1 MPDLKTALSAILPEW
16 ETDQQRIEQEKHMPA
31 TPTKKYHFQPTNNIT
46 RITYDYIAKHPN
58 KTQPE
63 VVAALVA
70 QGHKEGSVASLC
82 SQFVRQGLVS
92 REEGTRKLRAVKPFT
107 PLKSSKK
114 ARAQFPMIGAK
125 HKNARVKKEP
135 SPLLGI
141 MKRKYTKKADKTA
154 QGIAALP
161 PQGGEQAVFQ
171 DEHAE
176 AARKHVNSIVLSRN
190 WSAQKEV
197 EKLSVVQARQLYDLL
212 KTIFGG

>member
-16 ETDQQRIEQEKHMPA
+16 ENDQQRIEQEKHMPS
-31 TPTKKYHFQPTNNIT
+31 TSKTHYFKPTNNIT
-46 RITYDYIAKHPN
+46 RITYDYIATHPD

-82 SQFVRQGLVS
+82 SQFVRQGLVA
-92 REEGTRKLRAVKPFT
+92 REEGTRRMTVAKPFT
-107 PLKSSKK
+107 PLKSSKA
-114 ARAQFPMIGAK
+114 ARNKFPMIGAK
-125 HKNARVKKEP
+125 HKKEKVKKEP

-161 PQGGEQAVFQ
+161 PQGGEKAVFQ
-171 DEHAE
+171 DEHSE
-176 AARKHVNSIVLSRN
+176 AARKHATSITLTRN
-190 WSAQKEV
+190 WTAQGV
-197 EKLSVVQARQLYDLL
+197 VDKLSVMQARQLYDLL

>member
-46 RITYDYIAKHPN
+46 RITYDYIATHPN

-125 HKNARVKKEP
+125 HKNARVKK
-135 SPLLGI
+135 SCACQRRYNSHGGGVH
-141 MKRKYTKKADKTA
+141 RKKLRSCQSCK
-154 QGIAALP
+154 
-161 PQGGEQAVFQ
+161 
-171 DEHAE
+171 HA
-176 AARKHVNSIVLSRN
+176 SCM
-190 WSAQKEV
+190 
-197 EKLSVVQARQLYDLL
+197 
-212 KTIFGG
+212 TC

>member
-31 TPTKKYHFQPTNNIT
+31 PTTKTYHFKPTNNIT
-46 RITYDYIAKHPN
+46 RITYDYIAAHPN

-92 REEGTRKLRAVKPFT
+92 REEGTRRMTVAKPFT
-107 PLKSSKK
+107 PLKSSKA
-114 ARAQFPMIGAK
+114 ARNKFPVLGAK
-125 HKNARVKKEP
+125 HKKERKEP

-161 PQGGEQAVFQ
+161 PQGKEELRVPTAIQLTRG
-171 DEHAE
+171 
-176 AARKHVNSIVLSRN
+176 

>member
-46 RITYDYIAKHPN
+46 RITYNYIATHPD

-63 VVAALVA
+63 VVNALVA

-107 PLKSSKK
+107 PLKSSKA

-125 HKNARVKKEP
+125 HKKERKEP

-141 MKRKYTKKADKTA
+141 MKRKYTKKADAAKQTA

-161 PQGGEQAVFQ
+161 PQGKEELRVPTAIQLTRG
-171 DEHAE
+171 
-176 AARKHVNSIVLSRN
+176 

>member
-16 ETDQQRIEQEKHMPA
+16 ETDQQRIEQEKHMPS

-46 RITYDYIAKHPN
+46 RITYDYIAKNPN

-125 HKNARVKKEP
+125 HKKEKVKKEP

-141 MKRKYTKKADKTA
+141 MKRKYTKKADAAKQTA

-161 PQGGEQAVFQ
+161 PQGGEKEMRVPTAI
-171 DEHAE
+171 HLT
-176 AARKHVNSIVLSRN
+176 RG

>member
-16 ETDQQRIEQEKHMPA
+16 ETDQQRIEQEKHMQA

-46 RITYDYIAKHPN
+46 RITYDYIATHPN

-125 HKNARVKKEP
+125 HKKERKEP

-141 MKRKYTKKADKTA
+141 MKRKYTKKADAAKQTA

-161 PQGGEQAVFQ
+161 PQGKEELRVPTAIQLTRG
-171 DEHAE
+171 
-176 AARKHVNSIVLSRN
+176 

>member
-31 TPTKKYHFQPTNNIT
+31 PTTKTYHFKPTNNIT
-46 RITYDYIAKHPN
+46 RITYDYIAAHPN

-92 REEGTRKLRAVKPFT
+92 REEGTRRMTVAKPFT
-107 PLKSSKK
+107 PLKSSKA
-114 ARAQFPMIGAK
+114 ARNKFPMIGAK
-125 HKNARVKKEP
+125 HKKEKKEP

-161 PQGGEQAVFQ
+161 PQGKEELRVPTAIHLTRG
-171 DEHAE
+171 
-176 AARKHVNSIVLSRN
+176 

>member
-16 ETDQQRIEQEKHMPA
+16 ENDQQRIEQEKHMPS
-31 TPTKKYHFQPTNNIT
+31 TSKTHYFKPTNNIT
-46 RITYDYIAKHPN
+46 RITYDYIAKNPN

-92 REEGTRKLRAVKPFT
+92 REEGTRRMTVAKPFT
-107 PLKSSKK
+107 PLKSSKA
-114 ARAQFPMIGAK
+114 ARNKFPMIGAK
-125 HKNARVKKEP
+125 HKKEKVKKEP

-141 MKRKYTKKADKTA
+141 MKRKYTKKADAAKQTA

-161 PQGGEQAVFQ
+161 PQGKEELRVPTAIQLTRG
-171 DEHAE
+171 
-176 AARKHVNSIVLSRN
+176 

>member
-16 ETDQQRIEQEKHMPA
+16 ETDQQRIEQEKHMPT

-46 RITYDYIAKHPN
+46 RITYDYIATHPN

-63 VVAALVA
+63 VVNALVA

-125 HKNARVKKEP
+125 HKKERKEP

-161 PQGGEQAVFQ
+161 PQGKEELRVPTAL
-171 DEHAE
+171 
-176 AARKHVNSIVLSRN
+176 VLTRG
-190 WSAQKEV
+190 WSAEKEV

-212 KTIFGG
+212 KSIFGG

>member
-16 ETDQQRIEQEKHMPA
+16 ETDQQRIEQEKHMQA
-31 TPTKKYHFQPTNNIT
+31 KPTKPHHFKPTNNIT
-46 RITYDYIAKHPN
+46 RITYDYIAQHPD

-92 REEGTRKLRAVKPFT
+92 REEGTRRMTVAKPFT
-107 PLKSSKK
+107 PLKSSKA
-114 ARAQFPMIGAK
+114 ARNKFPMIGAK
-125 HKNARVKKEP
+125 HKKERKEP

-161 PQGGEQAVFQ
+161 PQGKEELRVPT
-171 DEHAE
+171 
-176 AARKHVNSIVLSRN
+176 SITLTRG